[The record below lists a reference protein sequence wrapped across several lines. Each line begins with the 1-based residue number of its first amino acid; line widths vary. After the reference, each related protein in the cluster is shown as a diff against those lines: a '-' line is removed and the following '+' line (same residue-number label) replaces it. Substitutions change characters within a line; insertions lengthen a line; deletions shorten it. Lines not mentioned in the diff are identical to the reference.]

1 MMKIKFKATSTAP
14 EYDIQGETINGID
27 LSPIEHGGEFVG
39 NEQTN
44 DAGIRDAY
52 RDEQDELHVTLKQ
65 SVIASQYPNRRADWR
80 GGDAEIDSEDYEQ
93 GKCYVTPTGVSDLE
107 EGKDYEIV
115 WAEGRGKNEEGFTIR
130 KIEE

>member
-1 MMKIKFKATSTAP
+1 MKLNIKAWDKSP
-14 EYDIQGETINGID
+14 KLYKIEDEKINGFD
-27 LSPIEHGGEFVG
+27 LSPLESGGEFIG
-39 NEQTN
+39 NEESQQ
-44 DAGIRDAY
+44 AGILNAY
-52 RDEQDELHVTLKQ
+52 RDAQGELHAVIKQ
-65 SVIASQYPNRRADWR
+65 ATIASQYKGRCAHWR
-80 GGDAEIDSEDYEQ
+80 GGDNEIDANDYEQ

>member
-1 MMKIKFKATSTAP
+1 MKLTFKATITAP
-14 EYDIQGETINGID
+14 EYNIQGETINGFD
-27 LSPIEHGGEFVG
+27 LSPLEHGGLFMG
-39 NEQTN
+39 NEQTEK
-44 DAGIRDAY
+44 AGIRYAY
-52 RDEQDELHVTLKQ
+52 RDAEGELHVTLNQ
-65 SVIASQYPNRRADWR
+65 RVITSQYPKRRADWR
-80 GGDAEIDSEDYEQ
+80 GLGIEIEAEDYEQ

>member
-1 MMKIKFKATSTAP
+1 MKLTFKATSKAP
-14 EYDIQGETINGID
+14 EYNIQGETINGFD
-27 LSPIEHGGEFVG
+27 LSPLEHGGVFMG
-39 NEQTN
+39 NEQTK
-44 DAGIRDAY
+44 DAGIRNAY
-52 RDEQDELHVTLKQ
+52 RDEQGELHVTLCQ

-80 GGDAEIDSEDYEQ
+80 GGNTEIDAEDYEK

-130 KIEE
+130 KLEA

>member
-1 MMKIKFKATSTAP
+1 MKLKFKATSTAP
-14 EYDIQGETINGID
+14 EYDIQGETINGFD
-27 LSPIEHGGEFVG
+27 LSPLQSGGAFVG
-39 NEQTN
+39 NEQTTE
-44 DAGIRDAY
+44 AGIRDAY
-52 RDEQDELHVTLKQ
+52 RDEQGELHVTLKQ

-80 GGDAEIDSEDYEQ
+80 GGNTEIDVEDYEQ

-130 KIEE
+130 KLEA